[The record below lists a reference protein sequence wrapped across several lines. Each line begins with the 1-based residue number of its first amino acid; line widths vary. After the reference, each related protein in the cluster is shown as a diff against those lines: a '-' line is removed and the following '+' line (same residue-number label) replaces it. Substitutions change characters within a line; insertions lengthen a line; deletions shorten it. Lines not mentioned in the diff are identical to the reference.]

1 MRIDI
6 ATLFPELCET
16 WLSASIVGRAREAGV
31 FTLKCHQIR
40 DYAFD
45 KHKRVDDTPYSER
58 QGMRATA
65 SRMSCTCRRRAG
77 R

>member
-16 WLSASIVGRAREAGV
+16 WLSASIVGRAREAGA
-31 FTLKCHQIR
+31 FTLKCHQIS

-45 KHKRVDDTPYSER
+45 KHKRVDDTPDSER
-58 QGMRATA
+58 PGTLMRAETIWE
-65 SRMSCTCRRRAG
+65 G
-77 R
+77 YKDV